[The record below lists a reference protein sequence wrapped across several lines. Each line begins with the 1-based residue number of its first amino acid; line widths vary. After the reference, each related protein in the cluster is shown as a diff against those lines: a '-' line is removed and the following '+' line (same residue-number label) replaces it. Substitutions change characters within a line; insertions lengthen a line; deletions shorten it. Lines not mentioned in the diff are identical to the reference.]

1 MLAACRSLPTSRPK
15 VLVVEDDPDLR
26 TLISAILTASG
37 YRVRSSH
44 DGCSALEKIRTEL
57 PDIVLSDLFMA
68 GMSGFELLS
77 VIRQRFP
84 AIRVVAMS
92 GSYSGRNVPTGVAAD
107 AFYEKATDIRSL
119 LAMIAEVQKNRR
131 TPSKHATSTPIW
143 VPAAMEDQTGEAL
156 ALLSCTECLRTFPET
171 LVASANVIH
180 ESLCSFCRVP
190 IQYALIEPSCMEA

>member
-1 MLAACRSLPTSRPK
+1 MLAACHSLPTSRPK

-44 DGCSALEKIRTEL
+44 DGFSALEKIRTEL

-77 VIRQRFP
+77 VIRRRFP
-84 AIRVVAMS
+84 AIRVIAMS
-92 GSYSGRNVPTGVAAD
+92 GSYSGRDVPTGVAAD

-119 LAMIAEVQKNRR
+119 LAIIAEVQKNRR
-131 TPSKHATSTPIW
+131 TSSKHATSTPIW
-143 VPAAMEDQTGEAL
+143 IPAAMKDQTGEAL
-156 ALLSCTECLRTFPET
+156 ALLSCTECP
-171 LVASANVIH
+171 ANVS
-180 ESLCSFCRVP
+180 ED
-190 IQYALIEPSCMEA
+190 SCGERQCHS

>member
-15 VLVVEDDPDLR
+15 VLVVEDDLDLR

-77 VIRQRFP
+77 VIRRK
-84 AIRVVAMS
+84 IS
-92 GSYSGRNVPTGVAAD
+92 GYQGRRHERDPTQG
-107 AFYEKATDIRSL
+107 ETCLPEL
-119 LAMIAEVQKNRR
+119 LR
-131 TPSKHATSTPIW
+131 TPSMKKRPTS
-143 VPAAMEDQTGEAL
+143 D
-156 ALLSCTECLRTFPET
+156 
-171 LVASANVIH
+171 
-180 ESLCSFCRVP
+180 LCW
-190 IQYALIEPSCMEA
+190 L